1 VTIPQITIVGS
12 GVAGLCLATELAE
25 RGANLN
31 IIDRHGRPAEHGC
44 SWWAG
49 GMLAPF
55 CEGEVAEE
63 PVVRLGQE
71 AANWWQ
77 RHNVEIKQNG
87 SLVLAL
93 SRDGRELDK
102 FARRT
107 RQHEWIDADKLAVLE
122 PDLAGRSQRGLFF
135 SSEAHLSPRD
145 ALGCLVDEL
154 KSRNITIGIGDGL
167 DFSDNDKKVSSEKSI
182 NRIDCRGL
190 SAADALKDLR
200 GVKGEMLVIRSA
212 DINLSRPVRLL
223 HPRIP
228 IYLVPR
234 GDGVFMLGAT
244 QIESKN
250 GHFATV
256 RSVLELL
263 SAAYALHPAFGE
275 AEILEIGVDARPA
288 FPDNLPRI
296 RRCGDTLYVNG
307 LFRHGFL
314 LAPSLARMSADYI
327 FSKKIPEVMD
337 ENLN

>member
-1 VTIPQITIVGS
+1 V
-12 GVAGLCLATELAE
+12 
-25 RGANLN
+25 
-31 IIDRHGRPAEHGC
+31 
-44 SWWAG
+44 
-49 GMLAPF
+49 
-55 CEGEVAEE
+55 
-63 PVVRLGQE
+63 
-71 AANWWQ
+71 
-77 RHNVEIKQNG
+77 NVERNG

-93 SRDGRELDK
+93 SRDGGELDR

-107 RQHEWIDADKLAVLE
+107 EQYEWVDADGLAVLE
-122 PDLAGRSQRGLFF
+122 PDLASRAQRGLFF
-135 SSEAHLSPRD
+135 PTEAHLSPRD
-145 ALGCLVDEL
+145 ALACLVGEL
-154 KSRNITIGIGDGL
+154 ESHNITIEIADGL
-167 DFSDNDKKVSSEKSI
+167 DFPDNDNEAALPTKVRK
-182 NRIDCRGL
+182 IDCRGL
-190 SAADALKDLR
+190 SASDAMQDLR

-212 DINLSRPVRLL
+212 DICLSRPVRLL

-244 QIESKN
+244 QIESGN
-250 GHFATV
+250 RHAASV

-296 RRCGDTLYVNG
+296 RRRGDRLYVNG

-314 LAPSLARMSADYI
+314 LAPAMARMTADYLL
-327 FSKKIPEVMD
+327 SGQIPEVMD